1 MNGTVTVIDKGTV
14 RVHSYL
20 APDDSLNVTTQLI
33 ETPARIIAVDGQ
45 YALGYADEVVAY
57 AQGLGKPID
66 RLIVTHA
73 HPDHFNGASRFGAPV
88 HALPAVRDQIA
99 AHGDSGD
106 PSGAVIPASDF
117 TPTVE
122 ITPGTEVIDGVPF
135 VFQAH
140 SGGEAADQL
149 VVGLP
154 EQGVLVAQDLVYH
167 DIHLFLGN
175 NDIDGWRKAVDAL
188 AVEQSYD
195 TVLAGHGLPAGPEIY
210 AELRSYL
217 ADARELLGDDGEA
230 YKKAILGRYPSY
242 GGAFLIDIAN
252 RFLFGAQEA

>member
-14 RVHSYL
+14 RVHSYM

-33 ETPARIIAVDGQ
+33 ETPARIVAVDGQ

-57 AQGLGKPID
+57 AKGLGKPID
-66 RLIVTHA
+66 RLIITHA
-73 HPDHFNGASRFGAPV
+73 HPDHFHGAARFAAPV

-99 AHGDSGD
+99 AQGDGRD
-106 PSGAVIPASDF
+106 PSGTVIPAADIA
-117 TPTVE
+117 PTVE

-135 VFQAH
+135 VFEAH

-149 VVGLP
+149 VVKLP

-167 DIHLFLGN
+167 DIHLFLGD
-175 NDIDGWRKAVDAL
+175 NDIDGWRQALDAL
-188 AVEQSYD
+188 AAEQSYD
-195 TVLAGHGLPAGPEIY
+195 TVLAGHGLPAGPEVF
-210 AELRSYL
+210 ADLRRYL

-230 YKKAILGRYPSY
+230 YKKAILERYPSY
-242 GGAFLIDIAN
+242 GGAFIIDIAN
-252 RFLFGAQEA
+252 RYLYGAQDA